1 MEHNSLPAIHFF
13 PKTTTHL
20 SSRLFF
26 HTARLLEGN
35 TISRTD
41 DLQWVNETVNEERRL
56 WVVVDQVLET
66 DDALRGDAHEHLR

>member
-20 SSRLFF
+20 SSRLSF
-26 HTARLLEGN
+26 HAACLLEGN
-35 TISRTD
+35 TITRID
-41 DLQWVNETVNEERRL
+41 DLQWMNETVNEERRL